1 LIGVGGAAG
10 LGRLAGGGVDA
21 GEAHNRAKGIG
32 GAGAELV
39 GDR

>member
-21 GEAHNRAKGIG
+21 GEAQHRAKGIG
-32 GAGAELV
+32 CTAAEAV
-39 GDR
+39 GGG